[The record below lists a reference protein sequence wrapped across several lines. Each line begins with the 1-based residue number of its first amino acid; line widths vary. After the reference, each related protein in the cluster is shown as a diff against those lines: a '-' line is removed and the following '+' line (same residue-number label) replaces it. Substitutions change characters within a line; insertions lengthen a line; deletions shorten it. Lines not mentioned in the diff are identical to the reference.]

1 MAQAAELCWMFDHA
15 GERPLALRAVMSDD
29 SQIVGDLYR
38 RYGPAVH
45 RRLRSM
51 LGDEQE
57 ALDLTQEVFL
67 AFLDARTRLRGEAPP
82 FTVLYQIAT
91 HKAVDSLRRRARWSG
106 ALGRV
111 DYREDAEEQASAP
124 DADDAAG
131 SPRRVEASL
140 DLALLT
146 HGETPQVLTA
156 AFMYFVERYTTEEIG
171 ESLGLSRKTI
181 GKYLAGFAERA
192 RRRSEK
198 LEAKSSSGKKEV
210 AR

>member
-1 MAQAAELCWMFDHA
+1 
-15 GERPLALRAVMSDD
+15 MSDD

-38 RYGPAVH
+38 RYGPAVN

-67 AFLDARTRLRGEAPP
+67 AFLDARKRLRGEAAP

-106 ALGRV
+106 ALGRI
-111 DYREDAEEQASAP
+111 DYQEDADEQATSP
-124 DADDAAG
+124 DVDDAAS
-131 SPRRVEASL
+131 SPRRVEAAL

-146 HGETPQVLTA
+146 RDEPPEVLTA
-156 AFMYFVERYTTEEIG
+156 AFMYFVERYTTEEVG
-171 ESLGLSRKTI
+171 EALSLSRKTI
-181 GKYLAGFAERA
+181 GKYLAGFAQRA
-192 RRRSEK
+192 RKRSEK
-198 LEAKSSSGKKEV
+198 LEAGNGKKEA

>member
-1 MAQAAELCWMFDHA
+1 
-15 GERPLALRAVMSDD
+15 MSDD

-67 AFLDARTRLRGEAPP
+67 AFLDARKRLRGEASP

-106 ALGRV
+106 SLGRL
-111 DYREDAEEQASAP
+111 DYEEDAEEQAASA
-124 DADDAAG
+124 DSDG
-131 SPRRVEASL
+131 SESSPRRVEAAL

-146 HGETPQVLTA
+146 RDESPEVLTA

-171 ESLGLSRKTI
+171 EALGLSRKTI

-192 RRRSEK
+192 RKRSEK
-198 LEAKSSSGKKEV
+198 LEARSGKKED

>member
-1 MAQAAELCWMFDHA
+1 MDEAAELGWTFDPV
-15 GERPLALRAVMSDD
+15 GERPLAWRASMSED
-29 SQIVGDLYR
+29 SQLVGDLYR
-38 RYGPAVH
+38 RYGPAVN
-45 RRLRSM
+45 RRLRSL

-67 AFLDARTRLRGEAPP
+67 AFLDARKRLRGEASA

-106 ALGRV
+106 TLGRV
-111 DYREDAEEQASAP
+111 DYDESAEDQAAAP
-124 DADDAAG
+124 AADAAH
-131 SPRRVEASL
+131 SPQRVEAAL

-146 HGETPQVLTA
+146 RDESPEVLTA

-192 RRRSEK
+192 RKRSAR
-198 LEAKSSSGKKEV
+198 LSKED
-210 AR
+210 AP